1 MVDSV
6 ATAYKCAS
14 KIAERSDDSVRAQ
27 AVIKLSRSF
36 KTIGNCARR
45 APASLRRDLDRAI
58 VALVRSPDIDVE
70 TVEAIFEIADEVFT
84 RHAECEAAQTALSA
98 LGSWD
103 VYEIGRIPLKVQFE
117 SLSSSSHYRIKD
129 ALNELMLSIDRALT
143 GSQVFHVMA
152 GVFKTEVILSNPEIA
167 SLVVDYVQGTA
178 TLWRAQGLH
187 PTRARDAA
195 HPNYV
200 SHFHRYVD
208 LVLTAVVEPW
218 VRRHDDD
225 VDSYAEAV
233 WDTHAQLSE
242 ELKAGVSSEPGRA
255 DRELLVSEDHLKR
268 VFANSSQKSGVG
280 TP

>member
-1 MVDSV
+1 
-6 ATAYKCAS
+6 
-14 KIAERSDDSVRAQ
+14 
-27 AVIKLSRSF
+27 
-36 KTIGNCARR
+36 
-45 APASLRRDLDRAI
+45 
-58 VALVRSPDIDVE
+58 
-70 TVEAIFEIADEVFT
+70 VEAIFKVADEVFA
-84 RHAECEAAQTALSA
+84 RHAECEAAQTALGA

-103 VYEIGRIPLKVQFE
+103 DNEIRRIPVKVQFE
-117 SLSSSSHYRIKD
+117 SLSSRSHYRITD
-129 ALNELMLSIDRALT
+129 ALIELTPSIGRELT
-143 GSQVFHVMA
+143 ASQIFHVMA
-152 GVFKTEVILSNPEIA
+152 EVFKTEAIASNPEIA
-167 SLVVDYVQGTA
+167 SLIVDYVQATA

-195 HPNYV
+195 HPSYV

-208 LVLTAVVEPW
+208 LVLTAVIEPW

-225 VDSYAEAV
+225 VDRHAEAV
-233 WDTHAQLSE
+233 WDAHAQLPE